1 MRGAAWW
8 RRMTNTSLA
17 LDFARALDPTLIARD
32 VGLDQLDEWQSKLID
47 DPPKRLLCCCGRQVG
62 KSTAAAVCALNA
74 VIYQAPATVVLV
86 SPSLRQ
92 SVELFRTFQA
102 MYHRL
107 PGRPAALYETLS
119 RLELENGSRVI
130 SLPGSEKTVRGLASV
145 DLIVI
150 DEAAR
155 VDDELLA
162 ATRPMLAV
170 SNGNLFALTT
180 PAGKRGWFYEQWL
193 HGIGWQRI
201 SIKSTECS
209 RISQEFLDQER
220 EQLGPLIFSQE
231 YLCEF
236 HDEVGSA
243 FLAELIDAAFVA
255 DFEPFLPVARGAT

>member
-1 MRGAAWW
+1 MPS
-8 RRMTNTSLA
+8 SLA

-32 VGLDQLDEWQSKLID
+32 VGLDQLDPWQAKLID
-47 DPPKRLLCCCGRQVG
+47 EPPKRLLCCCGRQVG

-74 VIYQAPATVVLV
+74 VHLPGTGNGRADR
-86 SPSLRQ
+86 PSLRQ
-92 SVELFRTFQA
+92 SVELFRTFHA
-102 MYHRL
+102 MYQRL
-107 PGRPAALYETLS
+107 PGRPAAQYETLS

-155 VDDELLA
+155 VDDDLLA

-170 SNGNLFALTT
+170 SNGSLFALTT

-193 HGIGWQRI
+193 HGVGWQRI
-201 SIKSTECS
+201 SIKSTECP
-209 RISQEFLDQER
+209 RISAEFLDQER
-220 EQLGPLIFSQE
+220 EQLGPLIFAQE

-236 HDEVGSA
+236 HDEVGAA
-243 FLAELIDAAFVA
+243 FLTELIEAAFVA
-255 DFEPFLPVARGAT
+255 DFPPFLPVARASA